1 MSEMKT
7 ITMIATHLLTV
18 GKKEKK
24 MRILKV
30 KNIGVG
36 LLFKYNDRADMEN
49 AIYILQAYEKEL
61 RKIDDPDLPEVLS
74 VQEWLLPYLT

>member
-1 MSEMKT
+1 
-7 ITMIATHLLTV
+7 MIATHLLTV